1 MKYGS
6 PRAVRNIMQN
16 QFRLDDLLA
25 RDVVPQWFEG
35 VAIIQLICRQLHG
48 RGLENARFPRPEH
61 ILIAIGG
68 SVTTT
73 GESDERPVEAAAHVL
88 GLMLGNDVPVRLRLS
103 LSQATVADGY
113 ASLAEFSEALAY
125 FERPN
130 PEAIVESF
138 RQRAMAA
145 VRREVAPPPVRIE
158 AAPVREKQSAPSPV
172 AARSGVSRLALIAAT
187 FAALA
192 CATIWLMGQK
202 VTNGQTATATTAEKA
217 ETEPPK
223 TRTKNIT
230 TTPAQQHNIIPLA
243 APVTRL
249 VATRESARSVVESA
263 PKLQVIATTLS
274 YAYPESLPAAAI
286 ASFSATTQTDIVT
299 AEHGVL
305 LDPTERV
312 SDRIYSQSDSQV
324 TVPVSVYPK
333 LPNEPPG
340 PRVAGRTLLE
350 LTIAADGLVE
360 RVKMLSAPR
369 NIHEFMFV
377 SAAKAWRFEPA
388 RLDGRPVRFRQTLAL
403 TPMP

>member
-68 SVTTT
+68 SVSTT
-73 GESDERPVEAAAHVL
+73 GESDEKPVEAAAHVL

-103 LSQATVADGY
+103 ITQATVPDGY

-138 RQRAMAA
+138 RQRAVAA
-145 VRREVAPPPVRIE
+145 VRREVAPSPARIE

-187 FAALA
+187 VSALA

-202 VTNGQTATATTAEKA
+202 VTNGQTATATAAEKA

-230 TTPAQQHNIIPLA
+230 TSAQQHNIIPLA
-243 APVTRL
+243 APVSPL
-249 VATRESARSVVESA
+249 VATRESAPRSVVESA

-274 YAYPESLPAAAI
+274 YAYPESLPDAAI
-286 ASFSATTQTDIVT
+286 ASLSATTQTDIVT
-299 AEHGVL
+299 ADHAVL

-324 TVPVSVYPK
+324 MVPVSVYPK

-360 RVKMLSAPR
+360 RVRMLSAPR
-369 NIHEFMFV
+369 NIHEFMLV

>member
-103 LSQATVADGY
+103 ITQATVPDGY
-113 ASLAEFSEALAY
+113 ASLAQFSEALAY

-158 AAPVREKQSAPSPV
+158 TAPVREKQPAPSPV

-202 VTNGQTATATTAEKA
+202 VANGQTATATTAEKA

-230 TTPAQQHNIIPLA
+230 TSAQQHNIIPLA
-243 APVTRL
+243 APVSPL
-249 VATRESARSVVESA
+249 VATRESAPRSVVESA

-274 YAYPESLPAAAI
+274 YAYPESLPDAAI
-286 ASFSATTQTDIVT
+286 ASLSATTQTDIVT
-299 AEHGVL
+299 ADHAVL

-324 TVPVSVYPK
+324 MVPVSVYPK

-360 RVKMLSAPR
+360 RVRMLSAPR
-369 NIHEFMFV
+369 NIHEFMLV